1 VKFIHPAVLIAA
13 ILLIFSLTACS
24 PAPEGIHISDAW
36 ARLGPAG
43 GMTAMGGANGGAF
56 MTIRNEGS
64 QPDWLIDAESSAA
77 RAVEIHETSMTG
89 DVMRMRQIQSLEIPA
104 GGQVVLKSGGY
115 HLMLIDLQQTLIPG
129 DKIEITLV
137 FDQAGRVTVTAEV
150 QEN

>member
-1 VKFIHPAVLIAA
+1 MKIIHRTVLIAA

-24 PAPEGIHISDAW
+24 PTAGGIHISDAW
-36 ARLGPAG
+36 ARPSPSGD
-43 GMTAMGGANGGAF
+43 MTAMGGVNGGAF
-56 MTIRNEGS
+56 MTIRNDGS
-64 QPDWLIDAESSAA
+64 QSDWLIDAESSAA
-77 RAVEIHETSMTG
+77 RAAEIHETTMTG
-89 DVMRMRQIQSLEIPA
+89 DVMRMRQIPSLEIPA
-104 GGQVVLKSGGY
+104 GGQVVLKPGGY